1 MKELTFLRVINKMNK
16 SAPRLITLQLKPLIY
31 RLKNGTNPAIG
42 EINTSP
48 IPCSMGSKPLP
59 MFQ

>member
-1 MKELTFLRVINKMNK
+1 MKELTFLRVINTMSK
-16 SAPRLITLQLKPLIY
+16 SALRQLKPLIY

-48 IPCSMGSKPLP
+48 IPCSMKTS
-59 MFQ
+59 